1 MKVSAIFSVSATV
14 AVVLTQSASAHVMA
28 WARGMYCLNGS
39 DPSVNDQNTNLAV
52 NPLYDLPKE
61 KWWFQADRGC
71 DKAPPSPGDV
81 LELPAGGSFEVE
93 FAINRAFTTLS
104 YDGKQ
109 ATEWTGGEKY
119 PSDWKGKNPPE
130 CLGPLHAESESK
142 AAGTAFAI
150 SYVSDIKDVTMENLV
165 VFTTLAHTPWK
176 RKGVYQV
183 PKYMPACPPQGC
195 MCAWLWVP
203 DGCGQPNMYMAGYRC
218 TVTGAATGYKLAQA
232 KPPVYCAD
240 DKSKCVKGAKQ
251 MIAWNQQTGDNVKT
265 PPGKSPGYN
274 EGCGW
279 SNGAQDDIFV
289 EVGNDDDDD
298 SLSVPS
304 STPAPSQTFAPSQPP
319 APVASSPAPSTPAPQ
334 PSSTDKPSVT
344 PSTAPTQT
352 PKPSRHTPKPSGC
365 KRATAR
371 PREIEDDESDY

>member
-1 MKVSAIFSVSATV
+1 MKL
-14 AVVLTQSASAHVMA
+14 AVVLSTAAVLTHSTSAHIVA
-28 WARGMYCLNGS
+28 WGRGMYCLNGTNPNV
-39 DPSVNDQNTNLAV
+39 DDQNTNTAV
-52 NPLYDLPKE
+52 NPLYQLPKE

-71 DKAPPSPGDV
+71 DKSPPRPGDI
-81 LELPAGGSFEVE
+81 LKLPAGGSFEVE
-93 FAINRAFTTLS
+93 FATNRAMTTLS
-104 YDGKQ
+104 YGGKQ
-109 ATEWTGGEKY
+109 ATEWTGGETF

-130 CLGPLHAESESK
+130 CLGALHAESEAK

-150 SYVSDIKDVTMENLV
+150 SYVSELEDVTMENLV
-165 VFTTLAHTPWK
+165 VFTTLEHTPWK

-183 PKYMPACPPQGC
+183 PKNMPACPPQGC
-195 MCAWLWVP
+195 ICAWLWVP

-279 SNGAQDDIFV
+279 SNGAQNDIFV
-289 EVGNDDDDD
+289 EVGGDGDNTPMP
-298 SLSVPS
+298 SQAPVTSQAPGSQAPQPSGTAKPSRTPNTKSPVPS
-304 STPAPSQTFAPSQPP
+304 STHDCERGKVHPHS
-319 APVASSPAPSTPAPQ
+319 
-334 PSSTDKPSVT
+334 
-344 PSTAPTQT
+344 
-352 PKPSRHTPKPSGC
+352 
-365 KRATAR
+365 
-371 PREIEDDESDY
+371 EDDGYSNPDY